1 MDVCIKNNFA
11 NSVVRTYM
19 LLAVLYYY
27 SEIDRQKNKFFL
39 ATKYIEKG
47 IDMSIKFGI
56 STYIWQFYNL
66 KAIISVRQHQNL
78 SKQKALFDTIFNI
91 LKKQNLTYLG
101 NLDFTY
107 GNILALTNIMFFYR
121 NNFSEN
127 NFYQKI
133 NMLTI
138 TDSSDTCDF
147 DCKKIT
153 CQYECRTSLKMYQ
166 KEWNKL
172 SILKDKQSIL
182 FGNMNEKYTL
192 QDSTGYYII
201 LS

>member
-1 MDVCIKNNFA
+1 
-11 NSVVRTYM
+11 
-19 LLAVLYYY
+19 
-27 SEIDRQKNKFFL
+27 
-39 ATKYIEKG
+39 
-47 IDMSIKFGI
+47 
-56 STYIWQFYNL
+56 
-66 KAIISVRQHQNL
+66 
-78 SKQKALFDTIFNI
+78 
-91 LKKQNLTYLG
+91 
-101 NLDFTY
+101 
-107 GNILALTNIMFFYR
+107 
-121 NNFSEN
+121 
-127 NFYQKI
+127 
-133 NMLTI
+133 MLTI

>member
-1 MDVCIKNNFA
+1 
-11 NSVVRTYM
+11 
-19 LLAVLYYY
+19 
-27 SEIDRQKNKFFL
+27 
-39 ATKYIEKG
+39 
-47 IDMSIKFGI
+47 
-56 STYIWQFYNL
+56 
-66 KAIISVRQHQNL
+66 
-78 SKQKALFDTIFNI
+78 
-91 LKKQNLTYLG
+91 
-101 NLDFTY
+101 
-107 GNILALTNIMFFYR
+107 MFFYR